1 MSGTIN
7 ALNITSENITVTN
20 LTVTNINGIPY
31 TGSNNCGSYYAPCP
45 SCDDQPGEEPCVECG
60 TVVVDVDPCDC
71 LVPNPCLGPQ
81 GAQGAT
87 GQQGAQGVTGS
98 QGAQGSQG
106 VQGATGAQGPAGGG
120 TGAGTTGPQ
129 GATGQQGVTGAQGA
143 QGFQGAQGV
152 TGATGAQGS
161 QGFQGDTGAQGFQ
174 GVTGATGAQGSQGFQ
189 GATGAQGSQGFQGTT
204 GDIGPQG
211 FQGATG
217 ATGAPGSQGFQGAT
231 GAQGF
236 QGTTGGSPWITMNGV
251 GVGGTAGYTGIGVTG
266 RDVLIYGN
274 LLVTGGIDPIYLA
287 LTPQASGPTGF
298 TNPLWVDSVNSNAL
312 RSENI
317 YISQGTTG
325 GITVPILKMEN
336 TNTTGAV
343 GMEVYKNK
351 PTGGTAGDVL
361 FQQSVYGKDSFLNK
375 QEYTRITHTIRDLTG
390 GAEDGSIEMGAFV
403 NGSFNNFLQINGNQN
418 EVNCLKTLDM
428 GGNDILTTTGNMAIQ
443 TTSSSGNGDLTIT
456 AKRDLQL
463 LSAGSEIIISTA
475 SSTGSGDI
483 DIIGKGG
490 SITTIQA
497 TLMNITAN
505 GANINLNAN
514 SETVAVVGSAL
525 TFNTVNII
533 PRFTFSAL
541 AFSVAG
547 SPTTAIVNFG
557 ALNDMIAGTS
567 WRAEVSFYTG
577 VINTKNV
584 ITYLVLDTTST
595 DVVLNSVFGYANGGL
610 QTAIQYDPTGTPMG
624 TYCSFTDVFALNATA
639 VGGCSFVL
647 TGGTSDGSSWFGA
660 CRVSI
665 VLTRLS

>member
-1 MSGTIN
+1 
-7 ALNITSENITVTN
+7 
-20 LTVTNINGIPY
+20 
-31 TGSNNCGSYYAPCP
+31 
-45 SCDDQPGEEPCVECG
+45 
-60 TVVVDVDPCDC
+60 
-71 LVPNPCLGPQ
+71 
-81 GAQGAT
+81 
-87 GQQGAQGVTGS
+87 
-98 QGAQGSQG
+98 
-106 VQGATGAQGPAGGG
+106 
-120 TGAGTTGPQ
+120 
-129 GATGQQGVTGAQGA
+129 
-143 QGFQGAQGV
+143 
-152 TGATGAQGS
+152 
-161 QGFQGDTGAQGFQ
+161 
-174 GVTGATGAQGSQGFQ
+174 
-189 GATGAQGSQGFQGTT
+189 
-204 GDIGPQG
+204 
-211 FQGATG
+211 
-217 ATGAPGSQGFQGAT
+217 
-231 GAQGF
+231 
-236 QGTTGGSPWITMNGV
+236 MNGV
-251 GVGGTAGYTGIGVTG
+251 GAGGTAGYTGIGVTG
-266 RDVLIYGN
+266 QDVLIYGN
-274 LLVTGGIDPIYLA
+274 LLVTGGIDPTYLA
-287 LTPQASGPTGF
+287 LTPQTVGPQGF
-298 TNPLWVDSVNSNAL
+298 FNPLWVDSVNSNAL